1 MEKKEID
8 KKFLLLSSVNLIP
21 AALFGGGLTIDTLY
35 FIVALTI
42 LVINHGILVKLVKSV
57 TASASEGYSGAE
69 KQWYR
74 ILLLMFLKFTLLFGL
89 VGAFYYFKKEL
100 IIKLFFLIFLQLIIQ
115 IVSIKNNYQNS

>member
-8 KKFLLLSSVNLIP
+8 KKFILLSLVNLIP
-21 AALFGGGLTIDTLY
+21 AAIFGGGLTIETLY
-35 FIVALTI
+35 FALALVVLIINHSI
-42 LVINHGILVKLVKSV
+42 LVRLVRSV
-57 TASASEGYSGAE
+57 TLSATDGYSGAE

-74 ILLLMFLKFTLLFGL
+74 ILLLMVLKFALLFGL
-89 VGAFYYFKKEL
+89 VGSFYYFKREL

>member
-8 KKFLLLSSVNLIP
+8 KKFILLSLVNLIP
-21 AALFGGGLTIDTLY
+21 AAIFGGGLTIETLY
-35 FIVALTI
+35 FALALVVLIINHSI
-42 LVINHGILVKLVKSV
+42 LVRLVRSV
-57 TASASEGYSGAE
+57 TLSATDGYSGAE

-74 ILLLMFLKFTLLFGL
+74 ILILMVLKFALLFGL
-89 VGAFYYFKKEL
+89 VGSFYYFKREL

>member
-8 KKFLLLSSVNLIP
+8 KKFFLLSSVNIIP
-21 AALFGGGLTIDTLY
+21 AAIFGGGLTLETLY
-35 FIVALTI
+35 FIIALII

-57 TASASEGYSGAE
+57 TVSASEGHGGAE

-74 ILLLMFLKFTLLFGL
+74 ILLLMFLKFCLLFGL
-89 VGAFYYFKKEL
+89 IGTFYYFKKEL

>member
-8 KKFLLLSSVNLIP
+8 KKFFLLSSVNIIP
-21 AALFGGGLTIDTLY
+21 AAIFGGGLTLETLY
-35 FIVALTI
+35 FIIALII

-57 TASASEGYSGAE
+57 TVSASEGYGGAE

-74 ILLLMFLKFTLLFGL
+74 ILLLMFLKFCLLFGL
-89 VGAFYYFKKEL
+89 IGTFYYFKKEL